1 MRFLCQVRF
10 SSLIVDFF
18 ICTLDSRVAP
28 IWGSLHVAGAEH
40 QKKRFCDNIVL
51 NHFSLMTNV
60 PQQVS
65 SSPFLS
71 ESEINYLCWECCI
84 YF

>member
-1 MRFLCQVRF
+1 M
-10 SSLIVDFF
+10 DFF
-18 ICTLDSRVAP
+18 ICKLDSRVAP
-28 IWGSLHVAGAEH
+28 IWGSLHAAGAEH
-40 QKKRFCDNIVL
+40 QKKRFNDTIVL

-71 ESEINYLCWECCI
+71 ESEINCLCWECCVYI
-84 YF
+84 